1 MPRLTRT
8 DLTRVGLRAS
18 LLQATWNYER
28 QQGLGWAFSL
38 KPALER
44 LIPDRAA
51 RAARLAEHTA
61 YFNTQP
67 TLASIALGA
76 VAEIEEERAAGA
88 PLDPDAV
95 GRIKVALGSALAAM
109 GDRLFWITLRPWAA
123 VVGVMVALVAG
134 WKGALALWL
143 AYNIIHLA
151 VRWRGVSWGY
161 REGPQVLND
170 ALRAGFERLVR
181 RLAITGAALT
191 GVLVAMLLVPGGDPH
206 NPMFQIL
213 LMAGIML
220 GLLTTTR
227 ARPTPTQW
235 ALGFGALTLLATW
248 LR

>member
-1 MPRLTRT
+1 VPRLKGM
-8 DLTRVGLRAS
+8 DLTKVALRAS

-38 KPALER
+38 KPVLDR
-44 LIPDRAA
+44 LIADPAE

-76 VAEIEEERAAGA
+76 VAGVEEQRADGA
-88 PLDPDAV
+88 PVDADAV
-95 GRIKVALGSALAAM
+95 ARIKGVLGSSLAAI
-109 GDRLFWITLRPWAA
+109 GDRLFWLTLRPWVA
-123 VVGVMVALVAG
+123 VLGVMLSLVG
-134 WKGALALWL
+134 SWRGALAMWVC
-143 AYNIIHLA
+143 YNLVHLM

-170 ALRAGFERLVR
+170 SLRAGFERLVG
-181 RLAITGAALT
+181 RLGVSGAALT

-206 NPMFQIL
+206 NPTFQVL
-213 LMAGIML
+213 LMAGLML

-235 ALGFGALTLLATW
+235 ALGFGALTLIAAW

>member
-1 MPRLTRT
+1 MPRLKGI
-8 DLTRVGLRAS
+8 DLTKVGLRAS
-18 LLQATWNYER
+18 LLQATWNFER

-38 KPALER
+38 KPVLER
-44 LIPDRAA
+44 LIPDPAE
-51 RAARLAEHTA
+51 RAARLVEHTA

-76 VAEIEEERAAGA
+76 VAGVEEQRANGA
-88 PLDPDAV
+88 LVDADAV
-95 GRIKVALGSALAAM
+95 ARIKGVLGSSLAAI
-109 GDRLFWITLRPWAA
+109 GDRLFWLTLRPWVA
-123 VVGVMVALVAG
+123 VLGVMVALVGG
-134 WKGALALWL
+134 WRGAVTMWIC
-143 AYNIIHLA
+143 YNVVHLM

-170 ALRAGFERLVR
+170 SLRAGFERLVG
-181 RLAITGAALT
+181 RLGVSGAALT

-206 NPMFQIL
+206 NPTFQVL
-213 LMAGIML
+213 LMAGLML

-235 ALGFGALTLLATW
+235 ALGFGALTLIAAW

>member
-1 MPRLTRT
+1 MPRLGSK

-38 KPALER
+38 KPVLER

-76 VAEIEEERAAGA
+76 VAGIEEQRAEGA
-88 PLDPDAV
+88 LLDADALA
-95 GRIKVALGSALAAM
+95 RIKGVLGSALAAI
-109 GDRLFWITLRPWAA
+109 GDRLFWLTLRPWAA
-123 VVGVMVALVAG
+123 IFGIMIALVAG
-134 WKGALALWL
+134 WRGALAMWI
-143 AYNIIHLA
+143 AYNVIHLG
-151 VRWRGVSWGY
+151 VRWRGVTWGY
-161 REGPQVLND
+161 REGPQVLGD
-170 ALRAGFERLVR
+170 PLRASFERLVG
-181 RLAITGAALT
+181 RLAVSGSALT
-191 GVLVAMLLVPGGDPH
+191 GVLVAMLLVPGAESR
-206 NPMFQIL
+206 NPTFQVL
-213 LMAGIML
+213 LLAGLML

-227 ARPTPTQW
+227 GRPTPTQW
-235 ALGFGALTLLATW
+235 ALGFGALTLLAAW